1 MHDATP
7 ISSPRPRVTQLQF
20 ASLQHCPL
28 TGLAHCVAHRE
39 SELPSRLAFS
49 TQVIH
54 LACPRAGVMSGTGV
68 WQPVAAGGCR
78 TRQCHRSNANG
89 TGEEPRVLAKYV
101 VQAERYLGEQG
112 RWAVKCKPM
121 LDALACWG
129 HAGCPPSGQIRNQ
142 FAVHMGELVARVAGR
157 EAQCSVAGAVSRMQI
172 RVCGWGQ
179 ENRPWPMGTRH
190 ALPIN

>member
-7 ISSPRPRVTQLQF
+7 ISSPRPRVIQPQF
-20 ASLQHCPL
+20 VPLQHCPP
-28 TGLAHCVAHRE
+28 TGLAHCVVHRE

-49 TQVIH
+49 TLVIH
-54 LACPRAGVMSGTGV
+54 PACPRAGVTSGAGV
-68 WQPVAAGGCR
+68 WQPVTAESCR

-89 TGEEPRVLAKYV
+89 TGKEPRVLAKYV

-121 LDALACWG
+121 LDALTCWNHG
-129 HAGCPPSGQIRNQ
+129 GCFPSDQIRSQ
-142 FAVHMGELVARVAGR
+142 FAVHMEELVARVAGR

-172 RVCGWGQ
+172 RV
-179 ENRPWPMGTRH
+179 
-190 ALPIN
+190 